1 MLNGYRKG
9 GLTVEISAKRGETLA
24 DFGDALP
31 RDFYLQDTRVVA
43 KSLLNCVLVYETAEG
58 ICAGRISETEAYL
71 FDDPAS
77 HTFRGLTAR
86 CALMFGLPGR
96 AYIYFTYGMH
106 HCLNAVTAAE
116 NCGEA
121 VLIRALEPLAGR
133 ERMALRRG
141 LTERDVPPEDAP
153 EKTKIKFGVRL
164 CGGPGKLCQA
174 FGLTREQS
182 GLDLTGG
189 SALRIAPPQ
198 KSVGHAKPADIFAT
212 PRIGIARNA
221 DALWRYTIANDLYTS
236 R

>member
-1 MLNGYRKG
+1 MAN
-9 GLTVEISAKRGETLA
+9 ETPA
-24 DFGDALP
+24 AP
-31 RDFYLQDTRVVA
+31 RDFGPALPQEFYLQETRQA
-43 KSLLNCVLVYETAEG
+43 AQKLLNCILIYETEEG

-86 CALMFGLPGR
+86 CALMFGPPGR

-121 VLIRALEPLAGR
+121 VLIRALEPLAGV
-133 ERMALRRG
+133 ELMAVRRG
-141 LTERDVPPEDAP
+141 LTGDALAKGDASERERI
-153 EKTKIKFGVRL
+153 KIGRFL
-164 CGGPGKLCQA
+164 CGGPGKLCRA
-174 FGLTREQS
+174 FGLTRRES

-189 SALRIAPPQ
+189 SALRISPPSP
-198 KSVGHAKPADIFAT
+198 SVGHAAPSKILAT
-212 PRIGIARNA
+212 PRIGISQNA
-221 DALWRYTIANDLYTS
+221 DALWRYTLRNDPYAS